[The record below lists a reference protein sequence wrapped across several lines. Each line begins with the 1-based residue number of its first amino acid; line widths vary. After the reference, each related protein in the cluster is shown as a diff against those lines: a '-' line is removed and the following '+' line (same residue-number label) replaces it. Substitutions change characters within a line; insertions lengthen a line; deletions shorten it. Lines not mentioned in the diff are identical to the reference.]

1 MLCSLIISVYNDIRF
16 LTLIFE
22 ALKRQTEKDFEV
34 VVADDGSGKE
44 FEEALTRL
52 TASVPFPV
60 VHVWH
65 EDKGWRKDI
74 ILNKAVMASHSDY
87 LIFLDGDCIPHH
99 KFIAEHLRF
108 AQPGKVVGGRRV
120 QLNKRLSEELTPE
133 KIASGCL
140 GWKIVPE
147 LLWSGIKG
155 SERHTEECI
164 RITGGFIRHLLL
176 KERWNDLLGCNFSI
190 YKDDL
195 LAVNGFDERFTL
207 PGLGE
212 DSDLENRLNR
222 IGIYCKIERHIMTV
236 YHRSHK
242 RTEPDSTANIEVF
255 NENNANNVSWTPY
268 GIKKTTPD
276 TANGNN

>member
-1 MLCSLIISVYNDIRF
+1 MICSLIISVYNDARF
-16 LTLIFE
+16 LAMIFE

-34 VVADDGSGKE
+34 VIADDGSGKDFVE
-44 FEEALTRL
+44 TLNRMTKNA
-52 TASVPFPV
+52 PFPV
-60 VHVWH
+60 THVWH

-74 ILNKAVMASHSDY
+74 ILNKAVEASHSEY

-99 KFIAEHLRF
+99 KFIEEHLRF
-108 AQPGKVVGGRRV
+108 ACPGKVVGGRRV
-120 QLNKRLSEELTPE
+120 QLNKRLSDELTPE
-133 KIASGCL
+133 KIASGYL

-155 SERHTEECI
+155 KERHTEECI
-164 RITGGFIRHLLL
+164 RITGGFIRHLIL
-176 KERWNDLLGCNFSI
+176 KERWKNLLGCNFSI
-190 YKDDL
+190 FKEDL

-222 IGIYCKIERHIMTV
+222 KGIYCKVERHIMTV

-242 RTEPDSTANIEVF
+242 RTEPDSTANIQVF

-268 GIKKTTPD
+268 GIKKSGEP
-276 TANGNN
+276 AAAE